1 MKNHMI
7 NTLSRIAGR
16 HFAKCWSRS
25 FVPSSYTFA
34 VLDVYCGLRRML
46 PTKPCGKHLGNHD
59 GSKMKPWLA
68 TQGWSA

>member
-34 VLDVYCGLRRML
+34 VLDVYCGLRRM
-46 PTKPCGKHLGNHD
+46 HLGNHD